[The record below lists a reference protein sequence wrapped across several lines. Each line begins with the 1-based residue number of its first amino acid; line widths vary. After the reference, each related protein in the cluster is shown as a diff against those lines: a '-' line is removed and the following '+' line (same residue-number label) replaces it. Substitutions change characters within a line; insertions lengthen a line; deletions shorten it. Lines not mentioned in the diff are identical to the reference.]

1 MGITLYEKKLEK
13 LSNIEREKELD
24 IIRKYF
30 LEDLI
35 SDEEIAKKMNLSKT
49 AIINVR
55 NKYHIKRDC
64 FLKLKAK
71 SKRDWEKHLT
81 DLNHVITLDT
91 FKTYEDCIE
100 VDAYVSNIS
109 ELVHDKLLSDKEIA
123 NELKLNQ
130 RVVKYLRDKYNIK
143 RTKSESIE
151 KQKQTVNSWTNE
163 QKMINHNNRK
173 NAMIN
178 RSIEEKQKTK
188 NKIQKT
194 MLERYG
200 VTHNWQ
206 KLDIR
211 EKVKENSL
219 KKYGVE
225 NPMCSIKSK
234 ETKIER
240 YGDENYNNREKY
252 KQTYSNF
259 SDEKKL
265 EIRKKTEQTCLNKY
279 GVKHHMLNHEVK
291 NNLQNKFLE
300 KYNVACPFLI
310 NPNRNIISKNN
321 LIFKEE
327 LFKKFNINFNM
338 EININK
344 HSYDFGYK
352 NLLIELNPTVTH
364 NSNISFAHLTGACTD
379 ENCLKHKPISKTYH
393 YEKWKLAKENDY
405 ELISIFD
412 WYNIDKIL
420 SLIKAKLNL
429 NDNKL
434 GARQTTVKLISKQES
449 KKFLEDNHILGYD
462 RSSDIIYG
470 LYFNDLLV
478 SVMSFG
484 RPRYNKDYDWELLRF
499 ANLSNYTIN
508 GAASKLWK
516 QFIKEYQPENV
527 ITYTNNDFGNGGVYE
542 KLGFKFQKV
551 INSSPVWNIPYKN
564 VFIKHSSLI
573 RQGADRL
580 LKNKINN
587 YFPVGLN
594 YDDFIKRGG
603 KEEYYKEYSMLP
615 DDTDWWPGNI
625 DIMRHYG
632 FVEVYSTG
640 TSIYVYSK

>member
-24 IIRKYF
+24 IIKKYF

-55 NKYHIKRDC
+55 NKYNIKRNC

-71 SKRDWEKHLT
+71 SKRDWEKHMT
-81 DLNHVITLDT
+81 DVNHVIALDT
-91 FKTYEDCIE
+91 FKTYEDYID

-130 RVVKYLRDKYNIK
+130 RVVKYLKDKYNIK

-151 KQKQTVNSWTNE
+151 KQKQTVNSWTDE
-163 QKMINHNNRK
+163 QKIINHNNRK

-206 KLDIR
+206 KPDIR

-279 GVKHHMLNHEVK
+279 GAKHHMLNQEVK

-300 KYNVACPFLI
+300 KYNVGCPFLI

-338 EININK
+338 EIKINK

-364 NSNISFAHLTGACTD
+364 NSNISFAHLTGVCTD

-393 YEKWKLAKENDY
+393 YEKWKLAKDNDY

-434 GARQTTVKLISKQES
+434 GARQTAVKLISKQES